1 MTATGAAAQGT
12 AGAIRV
18 RREGAAALVEV
29 ANPARRNA
37 MTLAMWTALAD
48 AVGDLD
54 ADPSVR
60 VVVLAGAGEHFV
72 SGADI
77 SEFAAVRDG
86 ADAVAAYDRQVD
98 RATAALA
105 GSATPTLARVRGV
118 CVGGGLALAMACDL
132 RIAAE
137 DARFAI
143 PAARLGIAYPPADV
157 RRLVGLVG
165 PSGARDLLFTART
178 VGAAEAAAMGL
189 VDRAVPTADLDAAAA
204 EAAARLAAAAPL
216 SIAAGRAAIA
226 AALPGA
232 GEAEA
237 RAAAEAAARA
247 AASEDYAE
255 GRRAFAEKRE
265 PVFRGR

>member
-1 MTATGAAAQGT
+1 MRT
-12 AGAIRV
+12 AGEIRV
-18 RREGAAALVEV
+18 RRDGAAALVEV

-37 MTLAMWTALAD
+37 VTFAMWGALAD
-48 AVGDLD
+48 AVAVLD
-54 ADPSVR
+54 ADPEVR
-60 VVVLAGAGEHFV
+60 AVTLAGEGEHFV

-77 SEFAAVRDG
+77 SEFDAIRDG
-86 ADAVAAYDRQVD
+86 ADAVADYDRAVD

-105 GSATPTLARVRGV
+105 GSATPTLARIRGV

-132 RIAAE
+132 RIAAD

-165 PSGARDLLFTART
+165 PAAARDLLFTARA

-189 VDRAVPTADLDAAAA
+189 VNRVVPAADLDAAAE
-204 EAAARLAAAAPL
+204 EATARLVAAAPL
-216 SIAAGRAAIA
+216 SIAASRAAIA

-232 GEAEA
+232 GEREV

-247 AASEDYAE
+247 AGSEDYAE
-255 GRRAFAEKRE
+255 GRRAFAEKRP